1 MNLDYYAEFSEGNDF
16 GNVLLQLIDEE
27 FEDADSALEAI
38 TESTDLTV
46 DDVLDLIEGSAIA
59 TPEAAESLAD
69 VFETLDDDDVYDGFM
84 TVAVDTYNEALDEGD
99 VEYDDEDE
107 YEDEY
112 EESEEDEDEYEDVE
126 AGDREY
132 VFGAGSSYSTFLG
145 QDDTEAEFGQSI
157 DALQERLDA
166 IEFES
171 QVKNVLADLDG
182 YASEGVDEGWL
193 PPYARQ
199 ILMGEF
205 SREDDR
211 LASFSSVCDNNE
223 VDVETQLYAMK
234 FALDMFK
241 NLGPIAQF
249 SSYRNTAEFMSE
261 REVNEQ
267 ADVERAAHLALQ
279 AYKVNK
285 PLSAK

>member
-59 TPEAAESLAD
+59 TPEAAEALAD
-69 VFETLDDDDVYDGFM
+69 VFETLDEDDVYDGFM

-99 VEYDDEDE
+99 VDEYEEEDYYEDSDDEFDDDDE
-107 YEDEY
+107 YEDE
-112 EESEEDEDEYEDVE
+112 ESS
-126 AGDREY
+126 DREY
-132 VFGAGSSYSTFLG
+132 VFGAGSSYSSFLG

-182 YASEGVDEGWL
+182 YAAEGVDEGWL

-199 ILMGEF
+199 TLMGEF

-211 LASFSSVCDNNE
+211 LASFSSVCDSNQ

-241 NLGPIAQF
+241 SLGPIAQF
-249 SSYRNTAEFMSE
+249 SSYRNDVEFMSE

-267 ADVERAAHLALQ
+267 ADVTRAAHLALQ
-279 AYKVNK
+279 AYKLNK